1 MAGVY
6 RADHGLS
13 AQVGS
18 LAAAR
23 RLAALPFAVAG
34 LACIVAGGLL
44 AAVTAPAPSEH
55 GTWAAGYLVLV
66 AGLGQVALG
75 VGQALLAPRTPS
87 ARIVAAQTIAW
98 NSSSA
103 AILTGTVAGIT
114 SVVDAGGVLLVVAL
128 VLLLRGVRGGKA
140 SSPWLVAAFRLL
152 VVVLL
157 ASTLVGL
164 VLAQTRPG

>member
-1 MAGVY
+1 MRLSLRTAK
-6 RADHGLS
+6 LS

-18 LAAAR
+18 LDAAR
-23 RLAALPFAVAG
+23 WLAALPFAVAG
-34 LACIVAGGLL
+34 VTCIVAGGLL

-55 GTWAAGYLVLV
+55 GTWGAAYLVLV
-66 AGLGQVALG
+66 AGLAQVAVG
-75 VGQALLAPRTPS
+75 VGQAVLAARAPT

-114 SVVDAGGVLLVVAL
+114 AVVDAGGVLLVVAL
-128 VLLLRGVRGGKA
+128 VLLLRGVRGGNA
-140 SSPWLVAAFRLL
+140 SPTWLVAAFRLL

-157 ASTLVGL
+157 ASTVVGL